1 MADTIASPPATT
13 SNGPTLFA
21 PGVISGPV
29 HDASPAFTPDGNTV
43 YFSRDHTI
51 LVSQRRGQ
59 LWSEPQLAAFA
70 GRWSDIEPAMAP
82 DGSFLIFASNR
93 PATEPGEPID
103 GEWEGAMHKQSG
115 GNLWR
120 VDRRGTGWGPPVR
133 LPDRVNRGGAVWSP
147 SVVAD
152 GSVYFMDGHLPGRF
166 RLYRSQ
172 YKDGSYQEP
181 EPVTFS
187 DGTWGDVDPTVAPDE
202 SFMVFA
208 SNRPPVVAG
217 KGHDL
222 FLAFRKDGV
231 WGDIVHLTPG
241 VSDAAANEIEPR
253 LGPDGHTLYFSSD
266 VTTPITYPR
275 NREALTAELAR
286 IQAWDNGQLNIWAAD
301 LSRWLRRQDP
311 TRSAEP
317 R

>member
-1 MADTIASPPATT
+1 
-13 SNGPTLFA
+13 LFA
-21 PGVISGPV
+21 PGVISGPA
-29 HDASPAFTPDGNTV
+29 HDASPAFAPDGNTV
-43 YFSRDHTI
+43 YFSRDRTI
-51 LVSQRRGQ
+51 LVSQRRGS

-70 GRWSDIEPAMAP
+70 GRWLDIEPAMAP

-93 PATEPGEPID
+93 PATEPGAPID
-103 GEWEGAMHKQSG
+103 GEWDGAMHKESG

-120 VDRRGTGWGPPVR
+120 VDRRGTGWGPPIR
-133 LPDRVNRGGAVWSP
+133 LPDRVNRGGAVWAP

-187 DGTWGDVDPTVAPDE
+187 DGTWADVDPTVAPDE

-208 SNRPPVVAG
+208 SNRPPVAG

-222 FLAFRKDGV
+222 FLAFRKDGA
-231 WGDIVHLTPG
+231 WGAIVHLAPG
-241 VSDAAANEIEPR
+241 FGDAATNEIEPR
-253 LGPDGHTLYFSSD
+253 LGPDGHSLYFSSD
-266 VTTPITYPR
+266 LTMPITYPR

-286 IQAWDNGQLNIWAAD
+286 VQAWDNGQLNIWSAD
-301 LSRWLRRQDP
+301 LSPWLRRHDP
-311 TRSAEP
+311 PGAADP